1 MMYPFLYKV
10 NYWDELKDT
19 YPKVCG
25 VTFAENYA
33 EAMKNIESYYSDAIT
48 EIESLFCLEESAILE
63 IPQETYK
70 TLKKD
75 NYSDFSFYEEDK

>member
-10 NYWDELKDT
+10 NYWDELKDN

-33 EAMKNIESYYSDAIT
+33 EAMKNIESYYGDTIT
-48 EIESLFCLEESAILE
+48 EIESLICLEESTILE
-63 IPQETYK
+63 IPQTMYK
-70 TLKKD
+70 ILQN
-75 NYSDFSFYEEDK
+75 NYSDFSFCEEDKW

>member
-10 NYWDELKDT
+10 NYWDELKDN

-33 EAMKNIESYYSDAIT
+33 EAMKNIESYYGDTIT
-48 EIESLFCLEESAILE
+48 EIESLICLEESRILE
-63 IPQETYK
+63 IPQTMYK
-70 TLKKD
+70 ILQN
-75 NYSDFSFYEEDK
+75 NYSNCILGY

>member
-10 NYWDELKDT
+10 NYWDELKDN

-33 EAMKNIESYYSDAIT
+33 EAMKNIESYYGDTIT
-48 EIESLFCLEESAILE
+48 EIESLICLEESTILE
-63 IPQETYK
+63 IPQTMYK
-70 TLKKD
+70 ILQN
-75 NYSDFSFYEEDK
+75 NYSDFSFCEEDK